1 MLVWWWRAALC
12 LSCSSISAV
21 ARVPSSAFV
30 IAPRSRLE
38 SHRFKIQSTH
48 YFYKTNDEIVED
60 VISSSSSNSND
71 DEKSELRIDNEV
83 NDEKSW
89 LSARTMGSLFLK
101 QEDSKVDIF
110 GRPLVVAGDSTDT
123 KIWDQHNNT
132 FSPPSSDKK
141 SFSFAQYVMDWE
153 DAETVTATKP
163 IAKETPRRETIQKSP
178 SVSVD
183 LIL

>member
-1 MLVWWWRAALC
+1 MLVWWWRAALLC
-12 LSCSSISAV
+12 SCPSISAV

-60 VISSSSSNSND
+60 VISSSSSNSNE
-71 DEKSELRIDNEV
+71 DEESELRIDNQ
-83 NDEKSW
+83 
-89 LSARTMGSLFLK
+89 ARTMGSLFLK

-110 GRPLVVAGDSTDT
+110 GRPLVVSGISTDT

-132 FSPPSSDKK
+132 VSPPSSDKK

-153 DAETVTATKP
+153 DAETVTAIKP
-163 IAKETPRRETIQKSP
+163 IAKETPRRETIQKSS

>member
-12 LSCSSISAV
+12 SCPSISAV

-71 DEKSELRIDNEV
+71 DEKSELRIDN
-83 NDEKSW
+83 
-89 LSARTMGSLFLK
+89 ARTMGSLFLK

-123 KIWDQHNNT
+123 KIWDQHNSTN
-132 FSPPSSDKK
+132 SPPSSDKK
-141 SFSFAQYVMDWE
+141 LFSFAQYVMDWE
-153 DAETVTATKP
+153 EAETVTATKP
-163 IAKETPRRETIQKSP
+163 IAKETPRREAIQKSS

-183 LIL
+183 